1 MYAAIKR
8 TYCILHS
15 NYLPEFVMA
24 SPFKLHID
32 SGIALYVGRN
42 IQTKLHTHHAVEIV
56 IAFNK
61 PFLISRNGS
70 EFEKSD
76 CSIIA
81 ADLAHQFEGQDDFYI
96 FLYFDAELQLAQQ
109 LEQKLKLNK
118 DGIIHYFGEEIETAR
133 KDFILCFQ
141 SDSFDENTAISIIQN
156 LLLAVTGEAP
166 ENNGTE
172 TRITE
177 AIQLIQSSLHSEIS
191 LENIASAVFLSESR
205 FAHLFKEQI
214 GIPFRRYVLWCR
226 MQAALKAVLEGKS
239 FTEAAYEGGFA
250 DLAHLSR
257 TFTHMFGVSPSDV
270 LKQ

>member
-1 MYAAIKR
+1 
-8 TYCILHS
+8 
-15 NYLPEFVMA
+15 MA

-32 SGIALYVGRN
+32 NGTAIYIGRD

-76 CSIIA
+76 CSIIT
-81 ADLAHQFEGQDDFYI
+81 ADLAHQLTGQDDLYI
-96 FLYFDAELQLAQQ
+96 FLYFDAELPLALQLAH
-109 LEQKLKLNK
+109 KLNLNK
-118 DGIIHYFGEEIETAR
+118 NGIIHYFGKEIETAR
-133 KDFILCFQ
+133 EDFIRWFQ
-141 SDSFDENTAISIIQN
+141 SDSFDGDGAIAIIQN
-156 LLLAVTGEAP
+156 LLLAITGEAP
-166 ENNGTE
+166 ENRITE
-172 TRITE
+172 TRIME

-191 LENIASAVFLSESR
+191 LENIASGVFLSESR

-226 MQAALKAVLEGKS
+226 MQAALKVVLEGKS

-257 TFTHMFGVSPSDV
+257 TFTDMFGVSPSDV